1 MQGASDRP
9 DAKAGGTLA
18 SHTADLGTL
27 VRALPRPPVM
37 VAHSFGGL
45 VLQRWGPMHCLYSLA
60 GVGEF
65 ERAVSMR
72 HSVGGALIK

>member
-18 SHTADLGTL
+18 SHAADLGTL

-45 VLQRWGPMHCLYSLA
+45 VLQRWGPMHCLGLYKL
-60 GVGEF
+60 G
-65 ERAVSMR
+65 
-72 HSVGGALIK
+72 LN